1 MSSKRVFAPA
11 HHYEQ
16 TPALQPEPM
25 DDGSGQPPNRAI
37 MTDQAPRLPYCILVI
52 DELPTVRS
60 MVKACLEREGMLVFD
75 FPDGAHALQ
84 WLEEKVCRPHVALL
98 DIDAPQENWLP
109 LVHHVRTYVAVVM
122 ALSCDRNAFA
132 RLQEHLIGVR
142 ESLLKPFLLE
152 ELLATVRRCLPV
164 SKTL

>member
-1 MSSKRVFAPA
+1 MFSKRVLALA
-11 HHYEQ
+11 HQHEQ
-16 TPALQPEPM
+16 TSALQPEPLN
-25 DDGSGQPPNRAI
+25 DGSGQPPDRAI
-37 MTDQAPRLPYCILVI
+37 TIDQAPRLPYCILVI
-52 DELPTVRS
+52 DESPTIRG

-75 FPDGAHALQ
+75 FADGIHALQ
-84 WLEEKVCRPHVALL
+84 WLEEKVCRPHMALL
-98 DIDAPQENWLP
+98 DVDVPQENWLP
-109 LVHHVRTYVAVVM
+109 LVHHVCTYVAVVV

-142 ESLLKPFLLE
+142 ESLLKPFLSE